1 MRLVAPLLTLI
12 IVSGATFAL
21 GVYAGAKRVWPV
33 PQLRR
38 LVATEAQSLG
48 RTDQFGRL
56 LSYPGKV
63 EITCPIQDEKTAVL
77 LLVGQSNAAN
87 YQGQRHQSAD
97 DRVVNFVDGR
107 CYRAA
112 SPLLGAD
119 GQRGEPWTLLGN
131 KLVQSGLYHTVILIP
146 AAVGGS
152 SVRRWAAGGDLNAM
166 LMAVISAVK
175 ARYTINAV
183 LLDQGTTDFV
193 ERMPE
198 GEYRSDLKS
207 MIDSVRA
214 QGVHAPFFITR
225 STAGPPDWTEDNPV
239 ARAQA
244 TLADS
249 RNAVFDGPN
258 TDRDVTPLDRYDGYH
273 FGASGQEK
281 FTGAWMR
288 LLQER
293 EAMSPSLNPH

>member
-1 MRLVAPLLTLI
+1 MRLVAPLVTLI
-12 IVSGATFAL
+12 ILSGATFAL
-21 GVYAGAKRVWPV
+21 GVYAGAERVWPL
-33 PQLRR
+33 PQLKR
-38 LVATEAQSLG
+38 LTEAPSLAP
-48 RTDQFGRL
+48 TDQFGRL
-56 LSYPGKV
+56 LGYPGKI

-87 YQGQRHQSAD
+87 YQGQRHQGAD

-119 GQRGEPWTLLGN
+119 GQRGESWTLLGN
-131 KLVQSGLYHTVILIP
+131 KLVQTGLYHTVILIP
-146 AAVGGS
+146 AAVGKS

-175 ARYTINAV
+175 ARYTISAV

-225 STAGPPDWTEDNPV
+225 STAGPPDWREDNPV

>member
-1 MRLVAPLLTLI
+1 MRLMALLLTLI
-12 IVSGATFAL
+12 ISCGATFAIGAYV
-21 GVYAGAKRVWPV
+21 GVKRVWPM
-33 PQLRR
+33 PQLRL
-38 LVATEAQSLG
+38 LVAAKGQSLA

-56 LSYPGKV
+56 LSYPGKT
-63 EITCPIQDEKTAVL
+63 EITCPVQDEKTAVL

-87 YQGQRHQSAD
+87 YQGQRYQSAD

-119 GQRGEPWTLLGN
+119 GQEGETWTLLGS
-131 KLVQSGLYHTVILIP
+131 KLVQSGLYRAVILVP

-152 SVRRWAAGGDLNAM
+152 AVRRWAEGGDLNAM
-166 LMAVISAVK
+166 LASVIGAVK

-183 LLDQGTTDFV
+183 LLDQGATDFTLGTS
-193 ERMPE
+193 EDQ
-198 GEYRSDLKS
+198 YRSDLKS

-225 STAGPPDWTEDNPV
+225 CSVGGPNWTEDNPV

-244 TLADS
+244 SLADS
-249 RNAVFDGPN
+249 RNAIFDGPN
-258 TDRDVTPLDRYDGYH
+258 TDRDVTQLDRYDGYH
-273 FGASGQEK
+273 FGGSGQEK
-281 FTGAWMR
+281 FTDAWVR
-288 LLQER
+288 LLGKR
-293 EAMSPSLNPH
+293 LGM